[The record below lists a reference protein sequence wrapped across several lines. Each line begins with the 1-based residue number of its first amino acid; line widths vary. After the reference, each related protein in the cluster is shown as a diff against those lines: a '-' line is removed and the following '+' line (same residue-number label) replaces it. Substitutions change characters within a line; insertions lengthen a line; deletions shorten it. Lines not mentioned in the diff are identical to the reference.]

1 MSSMNYSVKLSKLI
15 SDFNLEAVFLPKQPE
30 KIEIRTAEVNRP
42 GLNISGF
49 YKCFQPTRIQIIGKM
64 ETAYLKAMDSQLR
77 MQRLNTLCR
86 RKVPAI
92 VVTSDN
98 EIFDELVAAAKQ
110 NEIPLLKTVD
120 STSCFMADLISFL
133 NVELGPRIG
142 MHGVFVEVCGEGV
155 LITGESGVGKS
166 ETAME
171 LLKRGHRLVADDEV
185 EIRRVSSRTLIGS
198 APRKIRYFM
207 ELRGIGIVNAKEL
220 FGISSV
226 KEKEKL
232 DMVVNLKQWESNK
245 SYDRIGLEVRFTKIL
260 NVKMPKYSIPIKP
273 GRNLAIII
281 EIAAINNRQ
290 KKMGYNAA
298 QELFSR
304 LGLNSF

>member
-1 MSSMNYSVKLSKLI
+1 MDSSYSVKLSKLI
-15 SDFNLEAVFLPKQPE
+15 KEFNLTAVFLPQEPE
-30 KIEIRTAEVNRP
+30 SIEIKTAEVNRP

-49 YKCFQPTRIQIIGKM
+49 YEYFQPTRIQIIGRM
-64 ETAYLKAMDSQLR
+64 EAAYLKTMSSELR
-77 MQRLNTLCR
+77 TKRLAGLCEK
-86 RKVPAI
+86 KVPAI
-92 VVTSDN
+92 VVTNGN
-98 EIFDELVAAAKQ
+98 EIFEELIESSKKYGV
-110 NEIPLLKTVD
+110 PLLKTVE
-120 STSCFMADLISFL
+120 STSSFMADLISFL

-185 EIRRVSSRTLIGS
+185 EIRRVSSKTLIGS
-198 APRKIRYFM
+198 APERIRYFM
-207 ELRGIGIVNAKEL
+207 ELRGIGIVNAKNL

-226 KEKEKL
+226 KEKERL
-232 DMVVNLKQWESNK
+232 DMVVNLKPWDANK
-245 SYDRIGLEVRFTKIL
+245 SYDRIGLKVDFAKIL

-298 QELFSR
+298 KELFSR
-304 LGLNSF
+304 LGLNNS